1 MSQEY
6 DMYIRE
12 HINNIGRGFK
22 WFKENYPKAI
32 AGIELTLANQIML
45 HDDSKWGD
53 EEYTAY
59 DEYFYGEKENQDDF
73 NYAWLHH
80 IHNNPHH
87 WQYWVLINDD
97 EGTIGLDIPYNY
109 IMEMILDWWSFSWKT
124 GNLHEIFNWYADH
137 EKTMILSENTRI
149 IVNVILDKMKEI
161 LDNQGV

>member
-1 MSQEY
+1 
-6 DMYIRE
+6 MYIRE

-32 AGIELTLANQIML
+32 AEIELTLVNQIML

-53 EEYTAY
+53 EEYNAY
-59 DEYFYGEKENQDDF
+59 DEYFYGEKENQDAF

-87 WQYWVLINDD
+87 WQHWVLMNDD
-97 EGTIGLDIPYNY
+97 EGTVALDIPYNY

-124 GNLHEIFNWYADH
+124 GNLYEIFNWYADH
-137 EKTMILSENTRI
+137 EKIMILNENTKI
-149 IVNVILDKMKEI
+149 IVDSILDKMKEI
-161 LDNQGV
+161 LDKQGV